1 MRHVVSSSNFFAV
14 KTIPLIKT
22 KWLLLFLS
30 EGHRMRALKRLTP
43 VAGEGLYYRTSS
55 DSAYMEDKPSLTAE
69 TGVGVRG

>member
-14 KTIPLIKT
+14 KTLIKT

-30 EGHRMRALKRLTP
+30 EGHRVRALKRLTP